1 MELKAHALHAP
12 VVIRQMVERKLQQQQ
27 RKLGV
32 NFAVRATLENQM
44 QMLILLLDVSHAPL
58 MQSLLRNHL
67 YRVPRQQLL
76 PACALS
82 AHMLKGSQPTPLA
95 NARIVQEV
103 PQPQVRDLL
112 PSLIACAN
120 KTFLEKHSQQ
130 LLIVILSP
138 TQKVHALHVTAVV
151 PPLLLATIIHR
162 MIAHAR

>member
-1 MELKAHALHAP
+1 MELNPLKPLIALDALPMLLDLVEILARKLASAQLTTMEMALSMPVAPHAKMVPLTSKLLPNHTQLLTARVKPATTLMELKAHALHAP

-32 NFAVRATLENQM
+32 TYAIRATLENQM

-82 AHMLKGSQPTPLA
+82 AHMLMGS
-95 NARIVQEV
+95 
-103 PQPQVRDLL
+103 
-112 PSLIACAN
+112 
-120 KTFLEKHSQQ
+120 
-130 LLIVILSP
+130 
-138 TQKVHALHVTAVV
+138 
-151 PPLLLATIIHR
+151 
-162 MIAHAR
+162 

>member
-12 VVIRQMVERKLQQQQ
+12 LVIRQIVERWQIQQ

-44 QMLILLLDVSHAPL
+44 QIILLLDVSNAPL

-130 LLIVILSP
+130 LLILILSP